1 MISKPKSVKLWFNKK
16 GTKLRREKPKEL
28 HCWKRRMPMGR
39 AETKGKLTGIKLWV
53 VRQCGKG
60 EEVVSQMEGRYI

>member
-1 MISKPKSVKLWFNKK
+1 
-16 GTKLRREKPKEL
+16 
-28 HCWKRRMPMGR
+28 MPMGR